1 VSCFSKDA
9 WPQQPTCLL
18 PGNEGDGLS
27 QAQIQLCDS
36 LVYVPQYA
44 AATASL
50 NVNAA
55 TACVLS
61 CFAHAVGYAEER
73 RSGAKFEVRD
83 PLHALWRP
91 KG

>member
-1 VSCFSKDA
+1 MV
-9 WPQQPTCLL
+9 
-18 PGNEGDGLS
+18 NEGWFCATPAVGSWMPTSAPTTTACAVL
-27 QAQIQLCDS
+27 
-36 LVYVPQYA
+36 

-61 CFAHAVGYAEER
+61 CFAHAAGYAEER

-83 PLHALWRP
+83 PLHALWKP
-91 KG
+91 K